1 MLAPLMNL
9 PPNLLCPVWGALAAG
24 LTALFPVADAEVLA
38 PLLSPH
44 AADSPVALDLTVTCP
59 TPGAEIRY
67 TLNGIEPTRF
77 DPIVASGGTVHISR
91 NAVVKA
97 RAWLGSEASPVA
109 SEDYR
114 ITGSISSGDQHGLAL
129 SVSGRVWSWGNQ
141 AQGRLGNGQT
151 TGTQVT
157 SPVQVLHG
165 IANFETGAA
174 LAAGFNH
181 SLVQDQQGVV
191 WSFGRNA
198 SGQLGNNSTTDSV
211 VPVQVLRGVASLEVL
226 DDAVAIAAGQD
237 WSLALAGEGEVLS
250 WGSQSTGRLGGGAT
264 SGTRHIPGSVFRGDT
279 PEFPALSGIHGI
291 AAGPAFGLA
300 REANAREVVEATGKV
315 WSWGYNNTGQLGHG
329 TTSNTSR
336 AFPVKLNATTLLT
349 DAWDVS
355 AGEAHAVIVRWHA
368 TDPDLQGSVW
378 AAGNRAYGHLGNGS
392 TAAGSVTFPT
402 PVVKEG
408 GALLLDISQVAAGSA
423 HTLALDGDG
432 CVWAWGYNGY
442 GQLGDGGN
450 ANRGYAAKVK
460 NPAGSGDLSGIV
472 RVAAGGDGLQGA
484 SMALSENGTIYVW
497 GRNHQGQLGNGET
510 SLYATKLPVAHA
522 QNHVIEG
529 APAITLT
536 HTVSASVEKGSVAI
550 SAYPSHT
557 GPGGVDNINRVE
569 VFLNGQLSATFTG
582 GIWAGTV
589 PDLVAGN
596 YHGYGLVFDDDGV
609 AAMSAPFSFEIEL
622 DPELDKDGD
631 GLKNGVEQSLGT
643 DPLNADTD
651 GDGMEDGF
659 EQWSQFSPLTIEVGT
674 NGPNGDADADE
685 VTNKS
690 EHDQGRVAR
699 LQHERFAPADVVTG
713 SIRWFARSGFW
724 YTPQYSRDLNH
735 WTPFPGGFHGE
746 NQEIEVDLVEW
757 YGGQLPA
764 SLFVRLKYGPESSQ
778 DSDSDGLS
786 DFDESLLATNAFDN
800 DSDDDGILDGRED
813 GDSDGIDNQSEVNRG
828 TDPADEEEFP
838 AYYVYAR
845 RNSTQL
851 WGEDSEEEEGA
862 PAGHVAIQADWDDS
876 VVYTDLFDTPRSA
889 SDVSSGLG
897 AKIFPESPPIDGVKV
912 LVSDVPFA
920 GAATGF
926 YSKFW
931 SSVDSGLEH
940 ERVWL
945 RKPLQTGQ
953 TSHPTHA
960 FITVTSRPP
969 SGGGGD
975 PNPEVELVEV
985 EFPSG
990 STTSAPVDLDP
1001 DLEDPPPEGETTNV
1015 VQTLVAVD
1023 LAPEFLEVNSDFDEG
1038 RIDPATGYA
1047 MPDCD
1052 DDYVALEA
1060 ERNHLD
1066 GRYSANQRITAGL
1079 HPGFFGV
1086 NPTTLGGP
1094 FWAGATVTI
1103 RKVAKTDAATGHP
1116 ESGHVRLYGKW
1127 GEGPSEYRA
1136 ITPYDFNTL
1145 ATVNLCSAGIN
1156 GVPSESVYGAASP
1169 FPAGT
1174 SFFLEGV
1181 HPGKITLEWRYQKGT
1196 ADVKFEQSFEVVTHR
1211 SAPSWRLDLDY
1222 KIRLDT
1228 DDDPSGQIRTIEFPL
1243 LSDGYR
1249 KNMERATEFYDF
1261 YRECYHEPLR
1271 SNPSA
1276 HPRALSW
1283 AGLALLAGS
1292 QVVGGLSDSE
1302 YGRLALGGSLSQ
1314 FVHNYIAPFV
1324 GGWAVNQIDALQ
1336 VALFDGGWRIFR
1348 SLGWQLHAYRSS
1360 GYRAINHVAVT
1371 TGDADAVALALAW
1384 EELHLG
1390 VLDNDW
1396 TLLNS
1401 AAQKFADHEQNQVI
1415 VPTWTSISG
1424 MTSGPI
1430 PVGSVLEMMF
1440 SVLGKNPC
1448 TPSGLDFIDL
1458 FPLTPPPV
1466 SLPSGNLADATDR
1479 WTWIM
1484 ASTPGGILDTWDL
1497 EPFSRKYSLTVV
1509 PLRDDAQR
1517 FSFFSTGGPATPIQ
1531 CWDHEDTP

>member
-1 MLAPLMNL
+1 M
-9 PPNLLCPVWGALAAG
+9 
-24 LTALFPVADAEVLA
+24 ADAEVLA
-38 PLLSPH
+38 PLLSPQ
-44 AADSPVALDLTVTCP
+44 AADSPVVLDLTVTCP

-67 TLNGIEPTRF
+67 TLNGVEPTRF
-77 DPIVASGGTVHISR
+77 DPVVASGGTVRISR

-97 RAWLGSEASPVA
+97 RAWLGSEVSLVA
-109 SEDYR
+109 TEDYR
-114 ITGSISSGDQHGLAL
+114 ITGSIASGDQHGLAL

-141 AQGRLGNGQT
+141 AHGRLGNGL
-151 TGTQVT
+151 T
-157 SPVQVLHG
+157 SAASILNPVQVLHG
-165 IANFETGAA
+165 GGEFETGAA

-191 WSFGRNA
+191 WAFGRNA
-198 SGQLGNNSTTDSV
+198 AGQLGSNSTSDSA
-211 VPVQVLRGVASLEVL
+211 VPVQVLRGPAPPAVLANSLG
-226 DDAVAIAAGQD
+226 IAAGQD
-237 WSLALAGEGEVLS
+237 WSLALAAAGEVLS
-250 WGSQSTGRLGGGAT
+250 WGSQSTGRLGNGTT
-264 SGTRHIPGSVFRGDT
+264 SGSRLLAGPVLRGDV
-279 PEFPALSGIHGI
+279 PEYPALSGIHGI

-300 REANAREVVEATGKV
+300 REANEREVAGGTGKV
-315 WSWGYNNTGQLGHG
+315 WAWGYNNTGQLGNG
-329 TTSNTSR
+329 TTSNASR
-336 AFPVKLNATTLLT
+336 ALPVKLNATTLLT

-355 AGEAHAVIVRWHA
+355 AGEAHAVFVRWHP
-368 TDPDLQGSVW
+368 TDLTLQGSVW
-378 AAGNRAYGHLGNGS
+378 ASGNRAYGRLGNGS

-402 PVVKEG
+402 PVLKAAGVP
-408 GALLLDISQVAAGSA
+408 LDDITQVAAGAA
-423 HTLALDGDG
+423 HTLAIDGDG
-432 CVWAWGYNGY
+432 FVWSWGYNGY
-442 GQLGDGGN
+442 GQLGDGTT
-450 ANRGYAAKVK
+450 ANRAYAAKVK
-460 NPAGSGDLSGIV
+460 NPAGTGDLSGIV

-497 GRNHQGQLGNGET
+497 GRNQQGQLGNGET

-522 QNHVIEG
+522 QNHVFEG
-529 APAITLT
+529 APALTLT
-536 HTVSASVEKGSVAI
+536 HTVTDSVEKGSVAI
-550 SAYPSHT
+550 SAFPTHT
-557 GPGGVDNINRVE
+557 GSGATDPISRVE
-569 VFLNGQLSATFTG
+569 IFLNGRLSATFTG
-582 GIWAGTV
+582 GIWAGSV
-589 PDLVAGN
+589 PDLEAGN
-596 YHGYGLVFDDDGV
+596 YHGYGLVFDTNGLI
-609 AAMSAPFSFEIEL
+609 AMSAPFSFVIDL

-631 GLKNGVEQSLGT
+631 GLKNGAELSLGT

-659 EQWSQFSPLTIEVGT
+659 EQWNQFSPLMIEIGA
-674 NGPNGDADADE
+674 NGPIGDADNDL

-699 LQHERFAPADVVTG
+699 LQHERFTPSEVVTG
-713 SIRWFARSGFW
+713 NIRWFARNGFW
-724 YTPQYSRDLNH
+724 YTPQYSRDLNR
-735 WTPFPGGFHGE
+735 WTPFPGGFRGK

-757 YGGQLPA
+757 YGGPLPA
-764 SLFVRLKYGPESSQ
+764 SLFVRLKYGPEGSQ
-778 DSDSDGLS
+778 DSDGDGLS
-786 DFDESLLATNAFDN
+786 DFDESLLATDAFDA
-800 DSDDDGILDGRED
+800 DSDNDGILDRRED
-813 GDSDGIDNQSEVNRG
+813 GDSDGIDNQTELNRG
-828 TDPADEEEFP
+828 SDPADEDEFP
-838 AYYVYAR
+838 AYYFYAR
-845 RNSTQL
+845 RTSTQL
-851 WGEDSEEEEGA
+851 WGEDTEIEEGA
-862 PAGHVAIQADWDDS
+862 PDGHVLIEADWDHSAD
-876 VVYTDLFDTPRSA
+876 YTDLFGDPRSA
-889 SDVSSGLG
+889 SAVSIGLG
-897 AKIFPESPPIDGVKV
+897 GKAFPGAPAPDASQV
-912 LVSDVPFA
+912 LVADSPVA
-920 GAATGF
+920 GSAGGF
-926 YSKFW
+926 YSNFT
-931 SSVDSGLEH
+931 SAVDSSLQH

-945 RKPLQTGQ
+945 RKPLKPGQ
-953 TSHPTHA
+953 TSHPAHA
-960 FITVTSRPP
+960 FITITSRPP
-969 SGGGGD
+969 SGGGDD

-990 STTSAPVDLDP
+990 STTSAPIDLDP
-1001 DLEDPPPEGETTNV
+1001 DLEDPPQDGETTNV
-1015 VQTLVAVD
+1015 SQTLVAVG
-1023 LAPEFLEVNSDFDEG
+1023 LAPEFLEVNSDFDESL
-1038 RIDPATGYA
+1038 IDPFTGYA

-1052 DDYVALEA
+1052 DDYLALEA

-1066 GRYSANQRITAGL
+1066 GKYSANQRITAGL

-1086 NPTTLGGP
+1086 DPTALDEL
-1094 FWAGATVTI
+1094 FWTGATVTI
-1103 RKVAKTDAATGHP
+1103 RKVAKPDPATGHP

-1145 ATVNLCSAGIN
+1145 AAVNLCAAGVN
-1156 GVPSESVYGAASP
+1156 GAPNESVYGAASP

-1196 ADVKFEQSFEVVTHR
+1196 ADVTVEQAFEVVTHQ

-1228 DDDPSGQIRTIEFPL
+1228 NDDPSGQVRTIEFPL

-1360 GYRAINHVAVT
+1360 GYRAIEHVAVT

-1384 EELHLG
+1384 EELHQG
-1390 VLDNDW
+1390 ILDHDW

-1401 AAQKFADHEQNQVI
+1401 AAQKFADHEQNRVI

-1448 TPSGLDFIDL
+1448 TPSGLDFMDL

-1466 SLPSGNLADATDR
+1466 ALPSGNLADATDR
-1479 WTWIM
+1479 WTWIK
-1484 ASTPGGILDTWDL
+1484 ASTPGGILDTWNS
-1497 EPFSRKYSLTVV
+1497 EPFARKSSLTDV

-1517 FSFFSTGGPATPIQ
+1517 FSFFSAGGGPATPIQ